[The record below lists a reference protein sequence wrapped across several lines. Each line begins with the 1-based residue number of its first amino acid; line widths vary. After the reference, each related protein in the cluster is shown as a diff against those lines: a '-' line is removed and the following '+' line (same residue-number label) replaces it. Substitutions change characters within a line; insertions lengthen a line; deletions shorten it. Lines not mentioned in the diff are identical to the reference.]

1 MGPAPGVPNTP
12 AASGMSSGAASGAAP
27 GMSSPVP
34 ASATRGD
41 ARTRNYAPRVWQPAG
56 PPPSWLD
63 TSERSGRVIVHAP
76 AHLRRVARNL
86 ANAAE
91 DALARIATD
100 LPGLPAPR
108 SIQVRLVDDASQL
121 PSVAPEGRG
130 APSYAVGVAYPDL
143 GVVSIATR
151 KGAQFEDAEATLRH
165 ELAHI
170 ALGAA
175 LGDVPRWLHEG
186 FAYQHSAEW
195 SWERTETLA
204 GMIWFRSVIPLHQ
217 LDRSFPAEE
226 SATHRAYAESYDFV
240 GFLSRRGRWDDA
252 SDDGD
257 RYPFRRFLAEIARTR
272 DIDRAAIAAFG
283 RPVASLFE
291 EWEEDLRNRLMF
303 APVGLF
309 ALGLWV
315 LAALLL
321 VLGWARRKRQARATL
336 ARWAA
341 EEDLRRDRPSEPAL
355 DDVIGTQWQ
364 NPSLLEPG
372 IELGTVPDEEPGRTA
387 TTDATSATATAAT
400 SATTNAA
407 SATATAATATA
418 ATGPVASATLVVHLS
433 SEPAPSAAPSAAPST
448 APSAAP
454 SAAPSTAPSA
464 SPSAAPPAGEATA
477 DDTPPPAAPG
487 QPPRY
492 WN

>member
-1 MGPAPGVPNTP
+1 M
-12 AASGMSSGAASGAAP
+12 SGAA
-27 GMSSPVP
+27 VP
-34 ASATRGD
+34 ASSTRGD
-41 ARTRNYAPRVWQPAG
+41 AHTQSYAPRVWQPAG

-63 TSERSGRVIVHAP
+63 TTERAGRVIVYAP

-86 ANAAE
+86 AGAAE
-91 DALARIATD
+91 EALARIATD
-100 LPGLPAPR
+100 LPGLPAPQ
-108 SIQVRLVDDASQL
+108 SIQVRLVDDAAQL
-121 PSVAPEGRG
+121 ASVAPEGRG

-204 GMIWFRSVIPLHQ
+204 GMIWFRSIIPLHQ
-217 LDRSFPAEE
+217 LDRSFPAQEM
-226 SATHRAYAESYDFV
+226 ATHRAYAESYDFV
-240 GFLSRRGRWDDA
+240 GFLSRRGRWDDT

-283 RPVASLFE
+283 RPVASLFA

-315 LAALLL
+315 LSAILL
-321 VLGWARRKRQARATL
+321 VLGWARRKRQARTTL

-341 EEDLRRDRPSEPAL
+341 EEEARAKPSEAGGDGAADL
-355 DDVIGTQWQ
+355 IGLQWQ
-364 NPSLLEPG
+364 TPSLIEPG
-372 IELGTVPDEEPGRTA
+372 IELGPAPDDEP
-387 TTDATSATATAAT
+387 SAPA
-400 SATTNAA
+400 AA
-407 SATATAATATA
+407 SPTPTPDSTAPPPQ
-418 ATGPVASATLVVHLS
+418 GSSATLVVYVTS
-433 SEPAPSAAPSAAPST
+433 APAANARPPDDTRAPEPQRGEVAAGTSAATADERPST
-448 APSAAP
+448 APGG
-454 SAAPSTAPSA
+454 
-464 SPSAAPPAGEATA
+464 APPT
-477 DDTPPPAAPG
+477 
-487 QPPRY
+487 

>member
-12 AASGMSSGAASGAAP
+12 TASGMSSGASSGAAS
-27 GMSSPVP
+27 GMSAPVP
-34 ASATRGD
+34 ASSTQGD
-41 ARTRNYAPRVWQPAG
+41 AHTRNYAPRVWQPAG

-63 TSERSGRVIVHAP
+63 TSERSGRVIVYAP

-217 LDRSFPAEE
+217 LDRSFPAQE

-272 DIDRAAIAAFG
+272 DIDRAAVAAFG
-283 RPVASLFE
+283 RPVASLFQ

-341 EEDLRRDRPSEPAL
+341 EEETRRDRPSEAAL

-372 IELGTVPDEEPGRTA
+372 IELGTVPDEPGEVTG
-387 TTDATSATATAAT
+387 
-400 SATTNAA
+400 
-407 SATATAATATA
+407 A
-418 ATGPVASATLVVHLS
+418 ATGASAPPPATPATAPGTSATLVVYVS
-433 SEPAPSAAPSAAPST
+433 SEPAPPSSPPAGPPSAPASSSATGQPNAAPSSRPASEST
-448 APSAAP
+448 S
-454 SAAPSTAPSA
+454 
-464 SPSAAPPAGEATA
+464 